1 MYKRLLAT
9 ATLLVMCVLAT
20 PLRAYAACGGALQP
34 ACPTAPTLTG
44 TAGVQQN
51 SLSWTSVSTASYYN
65 LKRGSSIIYS
75 GGTTLFTETGL
86 TAGTA
91 YSYAVSACNSDGC
104 SPNSISVNLT
114 PTAPTTTSPAT
125 YPIPAFSDHSQITY
139 RDINLIAIYI
149 TGVIIL
155 ILVSGFKWRG
165 ND

>member
-51 SLSWTSVSTASYYN
+51 NLSWTSVSTATYYN
-65 LKRGSSIIYS
+65 LKRGSSIVFS
-75 GGTTLFTETGL
+75 GATTLFTDTGL

-91 YSYAVSACNSDGC
+91 YSYAVAACNSDGC
-104 SPNSISVNLT
+104 SPNSLSVNLT
-114 PTAPTTTSPAT
+114 PTAPVTPPAHT
-125 YPIPAFSDHSQITY
+125 YPIPAFADGSQITD

-149 TGVIIL
+149 TGVIVL